1 MADRYDR
8 ERRRREW
15 ENAQRPQRQR
25 RGPQGF
31 TRDDWSQAR
40 RSQRPVQNPLEDYD
54 DYSMRHREGWEGE
67 DNWGRRPER
76 GFRYRGEDR
85 PQPGRQ
91 SQWEQDRQQDEW
103 GYGDIQSRG
112 YGWEGGHMDPYN
124 RGFFRRDEAAE
135 PDYLDRYEETHFG
148 DEWDTGEDMEGD
160 ISYSY
165 TEFWLMPGPFTGIGP
180 KGYQRNDQDI
190 FEDVCYRMSVNG
202 QLDPSEVEVKVEDGE
217 VTLEGKVA
225 DRHSKRLAEEIVDS
239 VSGVFDVHNRL
250 RVEGRARQGW
260 AQSPEGEQTQ
270 TDMGEQT

>member
-15 ENAQRPQRQR
+15 ENAQGPQRQR

-40 RSQRPVQNPLEDYD
+40 RYHRPVQNPLEDYD

-76 GFRYRGEDR
+76 DFRYTGEDR
-85 PQPGRQ
+85 PQRGRH
-91 SQWEQDRQQDEW
+91 SQWEQHRQQEES
-103 GYGDIQSRG
+103 GYGDIQGRG

-124 RGFFRRDEAAE
+124 RGFFRREEAAE
-135 PDYLDRYEETHFG
+135 PDYMDRYEETHFG
-148 DEWDTGEDMEGD
+148 DEWDTGEDMEGE

-165 TEFWLMPGPFTGIGP
+165 TEFWLMPGPFSGVGP

-202 QLDPSEVEVKVEDGE
+202 QLDPSEIEIKVEDGE
-217 VTLEGKVA
+217 VTLEGKVG
-225 DRHSKRLAEEIVDS
+225 DRHSKRLAEDIADS

-250 RVEGRARQGW
+250 RVEGRSRQGW
-260 AQSPEGEQTQ
+260 VQSPEGEQTQ
-270 TDMGEQT
+270 TDTGEQT